1 MVTSLIDRCLITSDR
16 GCCKIQVLW
25 RDGYRRYYAS
35 HVVCQMTREKA
46 TGNELENGVS
56 RAVPKEW
63 ILDINQTTA
72 TNSETW
78 IIMKF

>member
-1 MVTSLIDRCLITSDR
+1 
-16 GCCKIQVLW
+16 
-25 RDGYRRYYAS
+25 
-35 HVVCQMTREKA
+35 MTREKA